1 MSRLALLVLAV
12 AGLTVGGLACSD
24 DTRDESRAAELRAAE
39 RRECPAEAAA
49 LLEGQGLGPCN
60 PYLAPT
66 AQAATHGNS
75 YRQSTYLPAT
85 SADGRLRAE
94 HLELDGAVPIW
105 AHESTPYP
113 DGSRVLWLNVAGTEQ
128 VMKVD
133 AETFTVLAE
142 TAPATPRQGM
152 GVAYYELNADNQV
165 VRLNKSVV
173 EAWGDADPS
182 DPGSP
187 IVRIADFPVPPS
199 YLCQDEDLVGLAH
212 TYDGHL
218 VVGTSLGNLLVLP
231 ADPLDWD
238 EGVVATGSVNGDACD
253 EPAGSHAA
261 ALELMSNNV
270 GVDEQGGVYV
280 VSDRAQYR
288 FDLVGDR
295 LEETWRSAY
304 ESSSKGAFTGGS
316 GSTPTLMGD
325 PAQDDR
331 FVAIT
336 DASRFMRLNL
346 YWRDDVP
353 DGWEPPRGDDPRL
366 ACSVR
371 VDFGEPDRP
380 GTKTDQ
386 SVVVDGYAAYV
397 VDNTVRGLP
406 ELEEIDS
413 GGRVVLIELAGSIP
427 EHAPRGA
434 ARIDWDP
441 ATRTCRTVW
450 ENPTAS
456 FPTGIP
462 MVSRGS
468 GLFLDNSLGWDDGRP
483 VFGVRALDVETGR
496 NRWFVPGAHQG
507 CGDKLEPLLEL
518 VGARAPDAPFPVVT
532 DNICENANFAGMT
545 MDSEGRV
552 YTGTSYGLSR
562 FVVDE
567 EVGR

>member
-1 MSRLALLVLAV
+1 VRRRLVLTTLGLLVLTTAS
-12 AGLTVGGLACSD
+12 AGCGADPG
-24 DTRDESRAAELRAAE
+24 RAAEEPPRV
-39 RRECPAEAAA
+39 CPADVVEAPGMA
-49 LLEGQGLGPCN
+49 PCN

-85 SADGRLRAE
+85 SADGSLRAE

-105 AHESTPYP
+105 AHEATPYP
-113 DGSRVLWLNVAGTEQ
+113 DGTRVLWINVAGTEQ

-133 AETFTVLAE
+133 VESFTVLAE
-142 TAPATPRQGM
+142 TPPSTPRQGM

-165 VRLNKSVV
+165 IRLNKSVV
-173 EAWGDADPS
+173 EAWGDVDPT
-182 DPGSP
+182 DAGSA
-187 IVRIADFPVPPS
+187 ITRIADFPVPPS

-231 ADPLDWD
+231 ADPHAWVD
-238 EGVVATGSVNGDACD
+238 GVVATGSVNGAACEDPDAD
-253 EPAGSHAA
+253 
-261 ALELMSNNV
+261 LELMSNNV
-270 GVDEQGGVYV
+270 AVDEKGGVYV

-295 LEETWRSAY
+295 LEETWRAAY
-304 ESSSKGAFTGGS
+304 ESSSAGAFTGGS

-346 YWRDDVP
+346 YWRDEVP
-353 DGWEPPRGDDPRL
+353 DGWVPPEGDDPRL
-366 ACSVR
+366 ACSVP
-371 VDFGEPDRP
+371 VDFGEPGRP

-406 ELEEIDS
+406 ELEDIDS
-413 GGRVVLIELAGSIP
+413 GARVVLIELAGGIP

-441 ATRTCRTVW
+441 VTRTCSTVW
-450 ENPTAS
+450 ENPRAS

-468 GLFLDNSLGWDDGRP
+468 GLFLDNSLGWADGRP
-483 VFGVRALDVETGR
+483 VFGVRALDAETGR
-496 NRWFVPGAHQG
+496 TRWFVPGAHQG
-507 CGDKLEPLLEL
+507 CGDRLESLLDL
-518 VGARAPDAPFPVVT
+518 VGARAPDAPFEVVT

-545 MDSEGRV
+545 MDSEGRI

-567 EVGR
+567 EAGR